1 VRLATLDLNGSGTA
15 AVVLRGEGAVVVRD
29 SAGRVAYPDVGALL
43 AAGDGALEAA
53 QRALTDGD
61 EQPYGSGALRRPILA
76 PGAVFCVGLNYGT
89 HITEM
94 GRELPTHPTLFSKL
108 SRALTDPYADIDVP
122 AAGAARLDY
131 EGELVAVI
139 GKAARNV
146 DAAEAMSHVAGLT
159 VLNDVTMRDYQWR
172 SPQWFAGKT
181 WERSTPVG
189 PAVVTLDEL
198 DEHGDVGARELVV
211 TVNDEERQ
219 RARLGDLV
227 FGVADLVEDISRIVT
242 LEPGDLIATGTPG
255 GVGDA
260 MDPKGYVGDGDVVEV
275 RIDGLGSV
283 RNRIT
288 VRP

>member
-1 VRLATLDLNGSGTA
+1 MRFGTLELNGAGTA
-15 AVVLRGEGAVVVRD
+15 AVVLRDEAAVVVRD
-29 SAGRVAYPDVGALL
+29 RAGRVAYPDVGALL
-43 AAGDGALEAA
+43 RAGDAGLWLAR
-53 QRALTDGD
+53 RALDDGD
-61 EQPYGSGALRRPILA
+61 AQPYEPASVRRPILA
-76 PGAVFCVGLNYGT
+76 PGAIFCVGLNYGT

-94 GRELPTHPTLFSKL
+94 GRQLPTHPTLFSKL
-108 SRALTDPYADIDVP
+108 SRALTDPYVDIDVP
-122 AAGAARLDY
+122 VAGAARLDY

-139 GKAARNV
+139 GTRARNITAA
-146 DAAEAMSHVAGLT
+146 DAMRHVIGLT

-198 DEHGDVGARELVV
+198 GELDARELVV

-227 FGVADLVEDISRIVT
+227 FGVTELVADISRIVT
-242 LEPGDLIATGTPG
+242 LEPGDMIATGTPG

-260 MDPKGYVGDGDVVEV
+260 MDPKGYLGDGDVVEV
-275 RIDGLGSV
+275 RIDGLGSI
-283 RNRIT
+283 RNRIK

>member
-1 VRLATLDLNGSGTA
+1 MRLATLELNGTGTA
-15 AVVLRGEGAVVVRD
+15 AAVLRDETAMVVRD

-43 AAGDGALEAA
+43 AAGDAGLASAR
-53 QRALTDGD
+53 RALDDGD
-61 EQPYGSGALRRPILA
+61 EQPYGPGAVRRPILA
-76 PGAVFCVGLNYGT
+76 PGAIFCVGLNYRT

-108 SRALTDPYADIDVP
+108 SRALTDPYVDIDVP
-122 AAGAARLDY
+122 VAGAACLDY

-139 GKAARNV
+139 GTRARNV
-146 DAAEAMSHVAGLT
+146 DAAEAMRHVAGLT

-198 DEHGDVGARELVV
+198 GDLDARELVV
-211 TVNDEERQ
+211 TVNDAERQ

-227 FGVADLVEDISRIVT
+227 FGVTELVADISRIVT
-242 LEPGDLIATGTPG
+242 LEPGDMIATGTPG

-260 MDPKGYVGDGDVVEV
+260 MDPKGYLGDGDVVEV
-275 RIDGLGSV
+275 RIDGLGSI
-283 RNRIT
+283 RNRIN

>member
-1 VRLATLDLNGSGTA
+1 MRLATLDLNGTGTA
-15 AVVLRGEGAVVVRD
+15 AAVLRDEGAVVVHD
-29 SAGRVAYPDVGALL
+29 SAGRIPYPDVGALL
-43 AAGDGALEAA
+43 AGGDEALGLA
-53 QRALTDGD
+53 QRALEVGN
-61 EQPYGSGALRRPILA
+61 EQPYGSAALRRPILT
-76 PGAVFCVGLNYGT
+76 PGAIFCVGLNYGT

-108 SRALTDPYADIDVP
+108 PRALTDPYADIDVP

-139 GKAARNV
+139 GKQARNV

-198 DEHGDVGARELVV
+198 GDVGARELVV
-211 TVNDEERQ
+211 TVNGEERQ
-219 RARLGDLV
+219 RARLADLV
-227 FGVADLVEDISRIVT
+227 FGVAELVEDISRIVT

-260 MDPKGYVGDGDVVEV
+260 MDPKGYLGDGDVVEV
-275 RIDGLGSV
+275 RIDGLGSL
-283 RNRIT
+283 RNRIK

>member
-1 VRLATLDLNGSGTA
+1 MLASTLSIIILCLSGAPLRPDSPALYSSTKAQAERLVLDANRDGLET
-15 AVVLRGEGAVVVRD
+15 VVVRPRFVW
-29 SAGRVAYPDVGALL
+29 GR
-43 AAGDGALEAA
+43 GDTTL
-53 QRALTDGD
+53 
-61 EQPYGSGALRRPILA
+61 
-76 PGAVFCVGLNYGT
+76 
-89 HITEM
+89 
-94 GRELPTHPTLFSKL
+94 LPTMVELVRSGRFAWVGGGEH
-108 SRALTDPYADIDVP
+108 LTSITHVDNAVEGLVLGATRGRPGNPYADIDVP
-122 AAGAARLDY
+122 VAGAACLDY

-139 GKAARNV
+139 GTRARNV
-146 DAAEAMSHVAGLT
+146 DAGDAMSHVAGLT
-159 VLNDVTMRDYQWR
+159 VFNDVTMRDYQWR
-172 SPQWFAGKT
+172 SVQWFAGKT
-181 WERSTPVG
+181 WERSTPFG

-198 DEHGDVGARELVV
+198 GDVDARELVV

-260 MDPKGYVGDGDVVEV
+260 MDPKGYLTDGDVVEV

>member
-1 VRLATLDLNGSGTA
+1 MRLATLDLNGSGSTA
-15 AVVLRGEGAVVVRD
+15 AVLRGEGAVVVRD
-29 SAGRVAYPDVGALL
+29 SAGRIAYPDVGALL
-43 AAGDGALEAA
+43 AGGDRALEAA
-53 QRALTDGD
+53 QRALDDGD
-61 EQPYGSGALRRPILA
+61 EQPYESVALRRPILA

-108 SRALTDPYADIDVP
+108 PRALTDPYADIDVP

-139 GKAARNV
+139 GTRARNV
-146 DAAEAMSHVAGLT
+146 DAGDAMSHVVGLT

-198 DEHGDVGARELVV
+198 GDVGARELVV
-211 TVNDEERQ
+211 TVNGEERQ

-227 FGVADLVEDISRIVT
+227 FGIAELVEDISRIVT

-260 MDPKGYVGDGDVVEV
+260 MEPKGYLGDGDVVEV
-275 RIDGLGSV
+275 RIDGLGFV
-283 RNRIT
+283 RNRIA
-288 VRP
+288 VRR

>member
-1 VRLATLDLNGSGTA
+1 MRLATLDLNGSGSTA
-15 AVVLRGEGAVVVRD
+15 AVLRGEGAVVVRD

-43 AAGDGALEAA
+43 AGGDRALEAA
-53 QRALTDGD
+53 QRALDDGD
-61 EQPYGSGALRRPILA
+61 EQPYESVALRRPILA

-108 SRALTDPYADIDVP
+108 PRALTDPYADIDVP

-131 EGELVAVI
+131 E
-139 GKAARNV
+139 
-146 DAAEAMSHVAGLT
+146 MSHVVGLT

-198 DEHGDVGARELVV
+198 GDVGARELVV
-211 TVNDEERQ
+211 TVNGEERQ

-227 FGVADLVEDISRIVT
+227 FGIAELVEDISRIVT

-260 MDPKGYVGDGDVVEV
+260 MEPKGYLGDGDVVEV
-275 RIDGLGSV
+275 RIDGLGFV
-283 RNRIT
+283 RNRIA
-288 VRP
+288 VRR

>member
-1 VRLATLDLNGSGTA
+1 MRLATLELNGTGTA
-15 AVVLRGEGAVVVRD
+15 AAVLRDETAVVVRD
-29 SAGRVAYPDVGALL
+29 SAGHIAYPDVGALL
-43 AAGDGALEAA
+43 AAGDAGLGLAQGALD
-53 QRALTDGD
+53 DGE
-61 EQPYGSGALRRPILA
+61 EQPYTSATVRRPILA
-76 PGAVFCVGLNYGT
+76 PGAIFCVGLNYRT

-108 SRALTDPYADIDVP
+108 SRALTDPYAD
-122 AAGAARLDY
+122 
-131 EGELVAVI
+131 
-139 GKAARNV
+139 V

-172 SPQWFAGKT
+172 SVQWFAGKT

-198 DEHGDVGARELVV
+198 GDVSARELVV

-260 MDPKGYVGDGDVVEV
+260 MDPKGYLGDGDVVEV